1 MLLLYRK
8 NQELYVKVELNLR
21 RQLIMQPEGKVFR
34 DSKHIE
40 HLLPEEVNFLLTV
53 NGNIRLWN
61 GEKFVKLNLGQF
73 YDVMKNKNYKIEEYV
88 KPMKQDVPVKEEPKK
103 VEQPAQPKAE
113 EKVVEEP
120 KKEEPMVQP
129 EVKQEQPKTEQKYEN
144 NKKQRHNNNNKQNNQ
159 GGDK

>member
-1 MLLLYRK
+1 M
-8 NQELYVKVELNLR
+8 
-21 RQLIMQPEGKVFR
+21 
-34 DSKHIE
+34 
-40 HLLPEEVNFLLTV
+40 

-120 KKEEPMVQP
+120 KK
-129 EVKQEQPKTEQKYEN
+129 KN
-144 NKKQRHNNNNKQNNQ
+144 L
-159 GGDK
+159 